1 MKSRDSSAQTAARLL
16 PSEPLG
22 QGLREARMRS
32 NAILFATVCALLPWS
47 ARGQV
52 TTSSIYGSV
61 TDSTG
66 GVVAGAT
73 VTLTNAGTGANA
85 AKVTDSDGS
94 FVFDFVRVG
103 TYRLKISAP
112 GFEALET
119 NDIDLQA
126 GTSLRRTFT

>member
-1 MKSRDSSAQTAARLL
+1 
-16 PSEPLG
+16 
-22 QGLREARMRS
+22 MRS
-32 NAILFATVCALLPWS
+32 NAMLISMLFALFVSS

-52 TTSSIYGSV
+52 TTSSIYGTV

-73 VTLTNAGTGANA
+73 VTLTNAGTGASA
-85 AKVTDSDGS
+85 AKATDADGS

-112 GFEALET
+112 GFKALEA

-126 GTSLRRTFT
+126 GG